1 MGQSRHD
8 EDRRFMEGW
17 KDNGEDGPRTN
28 ETQCPDEMEGGGEWM
43 ERRIHT
49 VSSDID
55 RCSTIYL
62 NNSPGAY

>member
-1 MGQSRHD
+1 MYQSNDNDKEGQVT
-8 EDRRFMEGW
+8 EGW
-17 KDNGEDGPRTN
+17 GDGSRTN